1 MLASQHS
8 AEAYLL
14 LFLHSPQLLETT
26 ATIAGSYSTCSS
38 LCLDSAVFPASLFPN
53 NSGLIEYSA
62 TDL

>member
-1 MLASQHS
+1 MKYTIVT
-8 AEAYLL
+8 E
-14 LFLHSPQLLETT
+14 LEVR

-38 LCLDSAVFPASLFPN
+38 LCLDTAVFPASLFPN